1 MPFTAIRNF
10 SPKNIRIHCTE
21 SPKLSVV
28 TVVSNAFKLIAK
40 ELTQT
45 NFKCTFAIKLYQN
58 LKAAVE
64 QTISTI

>member
-10 SPKNIRIHCTE
+10 SPKNIRIH
-21 SPKLSVV
+21 SIGPKLSVV